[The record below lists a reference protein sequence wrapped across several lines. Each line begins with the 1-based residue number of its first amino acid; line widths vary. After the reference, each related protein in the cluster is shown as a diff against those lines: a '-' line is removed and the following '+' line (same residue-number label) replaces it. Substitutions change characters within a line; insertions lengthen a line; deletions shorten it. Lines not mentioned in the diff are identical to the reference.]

1 MRGIWGMRM
10 THGGNA
16 GNGGGNAGD
25 QGDSLRESSCLL
37 LRLKSRS
44 ARGVF
49 PDPAFMD
56 SCKTISHTFLALS
69 TK

>member
-1 MRGIWGMRM
+1 MRVN
-10 THGGNA
+10 HDGNT
-16 GNGGGNAGD
+16 GTGGGNAGD